1 MRACRPTRCACRT
14 PWLIRL
20 SHYTPH
26 GRFHHPFNITVLLLH
41 PSCTRHSRGRRVRCS
56 GSALAATE
64 SARVYLKE
72 ATVRALLRNQT
83 CDTTRTCNSKR
94 TLTTPCCNTI
104 PIYDTYLAMYPR
116 CLCAR
121 RVSLDITPL
130 LSFRPWRT
138 DPPAPA
144 GNHCM
149 PHAPFASHLKLP
161 YHHTTTT
168 AAAAASTTGAAAAA
182 TTTTTAG
189 HRFRSWHEVGGMMAC
204 IECRPASSRPTS
216 MSTSYSHSRERLQA
230 FSDCLLASRLCSKLV
245 LLVGETEV

>member
-1 MRACRPTRCACRT
+1 MPDPLAHTPVTRYSTRHSRPKSCPLA
-14 PWLIRL
+14 PPLQ
-20 SHYTPH
+20 
-26 GRFHHPFNITVLLLH
+26 HHRPALLH

-64 SARVYLKE
+64 SARVDLKE
-72 ATVRALLRNQT
+72 ATVPALSRNQT

-94 TLTTPCCNTI
+94 THTTPCCNTI
-104 PIYDTYLAMYPR
+104 PIYATYPAMYPR

-130 LSFRPWRT
+130 LSFRPCRT

-149 PHAPFASHLKLP
+149 PHAPFASHFKLP

-168 AAAAASTTGAAAAA
+168 AAAPASTTGAAAAAA

-189 HRFRSWHEVGGMMAC
+189 QRFRSWHEVEGMMAC

-216 MSTSYSHSRERLQA
+216 MSTSYSHSRSRLHA

-245 LLVGETEV
+245 LVVGETEV